1 MTALVETDRLVG
13 SLDWELTPSEV
24 ADAADTLEYLSDLAR
39 THAGQVWEYLCP
51 PIVRGT
57 ILAAAKRYMRN
68 ADGYTQSRAGDE
80 TLAWD
85 GQGDKAG
92 TPYFTSQEIAVI
104 RACVGRVGF
113 GSVTVNAWGTSN
125 NRVVSGYVPTGPDSK
140 PFPLYGGDGPW

>member
-1 MTALVETDRLVG
+1 MASLVELDRLVG

-24 ADAADTLEYLSDLAR
+24 ADGLDTLEYLSDLAR
-39 THAGQVWEYLCP
+39 THASQAWEYTCP

-80 TLAWD
+80 TLGWD
-85 GQGDKAG
+85 GLGDKAG
-92 TPYFTSQEIAVI
+92 APYFTTNEIGVI

-113 GSVTVNAWGTSN
+113 ASVVVNAWGTSK
-125 NRVVSGYVPTGPDSK
+125 NRVSDGLVPTGDNSK